1 MCKIGLKV
9 QSLIEDIQPFADYQV
24 QVMFII
30 VVRSMDMLHTNKI
43 IQKISMICGIV
54 VISVVYMQI
63 KIITV
68 DKSSEKLVKK
78 LE

>member
-30 VVRSMDMLHTNKI
+30 VVQSMDMLHKTKI